1 MFKVTWLL
9 LFTLIALSTTAQG
22 VFSNKTNAALK
33 MVIEDYPNHFSNIKG
48 DRISSAELASDYKSK
63 VVIPGSVNCTLTQ
76 YNKDAAY
83 NWRCELFTSADFEK
97 AKSKFSDL
105 YNEIHNTI
113 IKVEGEKPVILN
125 GQYEVPEMDNKQTI
139 INFHFLPASGII
151 KKLNVELELIL
162 DSGIWKITL
171 QVYDEKDHELP
182 SNMKSQA

>member
-1 MFKVTWLL
+1 MCKVTWLL

-97 AKSKFSDL
+97 AKNKFNNL
-105 YNEIHNTI
+105 FNEIHNTI

-125 GQYEVPEMDNKQTI
+125 GQYEVPEKEKQQTI
-139 INFHFLPASGII
+139 INFHFLPASGVI
-151 KKLNVELELIL
+151 KKLNVELEMIL

-182 SNMKSQA
+182 ANMKSQA